1 MFLAISVFYSFY
13 MFVLPVS
20 VYEFSESHF
29 AAPFLFRIT
38 LVLISGKPPASW
50 SATANAGIAVL
61 LSPKF

>member
-1 MFLAISVFYSFY
+1 